1 MSALDEVCKPYYL
14 ADMVAQSHLSQHDAD
29 KIYADAAKELAE
41 LRSENERLTK
51 ENIQFKDAG
60 TFALTILKSI
70 RSDHYSAISDANND
84 SITMFLQKYE
94 KDTK

>member
-1 MSALDEVCKPYYL
+1 MSE
-14 ADMVAQSHLSQHDAD
+14 HDSWCS
-29 KIYADAAKELAE
+29 KLYSTIGNCNCHIKEIRELQARIAE
-41 LRSENERLTK
+41 LEAENARLQK

-84 SITMFLQKYE
+84 SITMYLEKYR
-94 KDTK
+94 KDTE